1 MQPQDYFIILWGTG
15 ARRKEDDVM
24 ARPKKERELSNTH
37 IISIRLADIDIELLE
52 AVRKKTNYSRSEYIR
67 ELIRGHT
74 VKQEIHI
81 QATDDVLSTFAR
93 SLQDICLRLNRIE
106 KYFDTGGLRSLAM
119 EDAIHQCIDD
129 LMKLRKEFL
138 GYAYDMKK

>member
-1 MQPQDYFIILWGTG
+1 
-15 ARRKEDDVM
+15 M

-37 IISIRLADIDIELLE
+37 IISLRLADIDMELLE
-52 AVRKKTNYSRSEYIR
+52 EVRKKTNYTRSEYIR

-81 QATDDVLSTFAR
+81 QVTDDVLSTFAR
-93 SLQDICLRLNRIE
+93 SLQDICFRLNRIE

-119 EDAIHQCIDD
+119 EDAIHQCIYDSNFAHVFC
-129 LMKLRKEFL
+129 LCTLKIQYLAVIQLSKFRC
-138 GYAYDMKK
+138 YAA